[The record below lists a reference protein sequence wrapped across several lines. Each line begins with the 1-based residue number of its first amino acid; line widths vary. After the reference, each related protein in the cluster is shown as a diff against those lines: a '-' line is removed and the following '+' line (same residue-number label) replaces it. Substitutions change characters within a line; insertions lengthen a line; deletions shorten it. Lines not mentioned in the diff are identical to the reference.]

1 MAHARSVTTQAI
13 HALLTDEPI
22 TIGEIRERLGISIGA
37 ALNSINT
44 LLMARDM
51 REVVIKR
58 ERGKDLRG
66 FILPRSESKATYER
80 GECTGEPRPLRYQ
93 PRETPAITLG
103 RIEVECVT
111 TPAGGG
117 EAVQ

>member
-80 GECTGEPRPLRYQ
+80 GEYTGEPRPLRYV
-93 PRETPAITLG
+93 PRERPAITLG
-103 RIEVECVT
+103 CIGVDRGAS

-117 EAVQ
+117 EAV